1 MLQRKLKVFLLKFYK
16 YALSVIPM
24 QQCNTSMK
32 NHNYIRKTVNLTPEQ
47 IEHII
52 STDLTFS
59 RFVRRAI
66 SREMNSELPFNVVV
80 VEKSRGEKTS
90 N

>member
-1 MLQRKLKVFLLKFYK
+1 MFKEKLNDFLLKVYNNE
-16 YALSVIPM
+16 YSVIPM